1 MLRFLDTQF
10 FVILTHAL
18 RALVYA
24 HHFSLSSF
32 HTRINY
38 IYILVIV
45 LVLYISCVLICM
57 HSERPVFFHCWAPRF
72 GLVYVNQKNNAIFCF
87 LPNLSNCPIGPN
99 CVLLSN
105 DVNDFFWMKKK
116 TKCLQLNELSTLFFM
131 SFFFCFSG

>member
-1 MLRFLDTQF
+1 MLRFLNTQF

-105 DVNDFFWMKKK
+105 DVNDFFGWKKK
-116 TKCLQLNELSTLFFM
+116 LNAFNLMNCQRCFSCLFFL
-131 SFFFCFSG
+131 F